1 MTPENDPQGAHVTKP
16 LDSKAWVDTGISLLP
31 ECYDRAGVANVV
43 SRPLLATH
51 PESQISMVT
60 RVADDCL
67 LLQRFVDHAL
77 SFTDAPRAAQPA
89 LPAARKRKVLAVT

>member
-1 MTPENDPQGAHVTKP
+1 
-16 LDSKAWVDTGISLLP
+16 
-31 ECYDRAGVANVV
+31 V

-51 PESQISMVT
+51 PESQISIVT
-60 RVADDCL
+60 RATDDCL

-77 SFTDAPRAAQPA
+77 SFTDASRTAQPA